1 MSQLPLALGLTAA
14 AAAYLL
20 VCTLPGPL
28 GYDPS
33 QRRLQVSSVSL
44 PAPPSSVTVSGSCIP
59 NLNAIYELQAAA
71 VNGRACYAT
80 ADGLTMYWS
89 SDGRFGAEWCLDA
102 DHDPAGVYAYI
113 ISNARSPPDGTTVW
127 QEYCDGAWGS
137 NSLTLTP
144 ADVLASAPRSVT
156 VSGSGSC
163 DSAFDFFDATYT
175 LQPVTLNGK
184 PYYATVDET
193 LFIYWSHVDW
203 SGTPFASWSIDSDE
217 DPAEVFAYI
226 ASDSDNPPGG
236 TTVWQA
242 YCNDVWGDTPL
253 TLEAQLPAAAAG
265 ILALAPQSVTVTGSC
280 APEADAVYELQA
292 ATVNGKPCYVTSDGG
307 LSVHWVPALERT
319 GDTVA
324 SWVIESEAD
333 TGVGYLMSYVESTAD
348 SPPSG
353 MMAWWQL
360 CDDDWVSST
369 LTVEAPLASSAAA
382 LAVLSLAPPTVTING
397 SCSFLANAI
406 YNMQPTPFNELPHY
420 NTADGRVFL
429 YWAPKSP
436 PRILAPAWYLD
447 FNLDRDDGVFAFF
460 ESNVDVPPAGTQ
472 EWHAASCIDGVWGS
486 AAVTLD
492 APPSSTAAA
501 TLALA
506 PTTITVTGLR
516 CGGPGGNAVYEL
528 QGSFINGRPFY
539 TTSDDQYTLHWQ
551 WGFSDGSGTS
561 SGSWCIHR
569 RLGHLGL
576 FRNGSAVASYLS
588 SVSELPPTGSAVWQ
602 ELCYEERATHKYANR
617 RLQLSPSHP
626 RSTECAT
633 AFDLVMP
640 KLSSTCCA
648 PSDGPDCGQ
657 NDVVPAECSV
667 DCAHLLT
674 SYTK

>member
-28 GYDPS
+28 GHDPS

-113 ISNARSPPDGTTVW
+113 VSNARSPPDGTTVW

-360 CDDDWVSST
+360 CDGDWVSST
-369 LTVEAPLASSAAA
+369 LTVVAAPSNQGGRRRGQAGAAGLISGLVHGTVARTDTIVLKRADMEARAAIA
-382 LAVLSLAPPTVTING
+382 WQVMEQRTTEAPPT
-397 SCSFLANAI
+397 
-406 YNMQPTPFNELPHY
+406 
-420 NTADGRVFL
+420 
-429 YWAPKSP
+429 
-436 PRILAPAWYLD
+436 LD
-447 FNLDRDDGVFAFF
+447 EMLIRD
-460 ESNVDVPPAGTQ
+460 
-472 EWHAASCIDGVWGS
+472 
-486 AAVTLD
+486 
-492 APPSSTAAA
+492 TAANSI
-501 TLALA
+501 LQSLF
-506 PTTITVTGLR
+506 TIQQEPHVTFPVVFRLSAEDS
-516 CGGPGGNAVYEL
+516 GG
-528 QGSFINGRPFY
+528 
-539 TTSDDQYTLHWQ
+539 
-551 WGFSDGSGTS
+551 
-561 SGSWCIHR
+561 HR
-569 RLGHLGL
+569 RLQKQGDHLK
-576 FRNGSAVASYLS
+576 
-588 SVSELPPTGSAVWQ
+588 PTGA
-602 ELCYEERATHKYANR
+602 
-617 RLQLSPSHP
+617 
-626 RSTECAT
+626 
-633 AFDLVMP
+633 
-640 KLSSTCCA
+640 
-648 PSDGPDCGQ
+648 
-657 NDVVPAECSV
+657 
-667 DCAHLLT
+667 
-674 SYTK
+674 